1 MPNYL
6 INNFNTKPE
15 ETANAFYDIRIELL
29 DEYSIDTS
37 QYPSN
42 DIITTNATVSAAENQ
57 ILTISAS
64 SINIV
69 ENYGNFL
76 PFSDLK
82 NNKLY
87 TFSGE
92 ARISEDGTFG
102 YLQGIDAS
110 VDIGDGAI
118 IIKETSEF
126 VPFSYTFVVTPSTSN
141 YISYGVNSGA
151 INAGTV
157 SAEFRNLSLIEE
169 PYFDYNIQNQENRN
183 FWKSIWLNFQ
193 L

>member
-1 MPNYL
+1 MRSKNFLWSSEDISYAISEYETAGISKNDIFIYKCISDIGLFYQNHVPNYL

-76 PFSDLK
+76 RFSDLK

-102 YLQGIDAS
+102 RRHRCKCRYWRW
-110 VDIGDGAI
+110 
-118 IIKETSEF
+118 
-126 VPFSYTFVVTPSTSN
+126 SN
-141 YISYGVNSGA
+141 NH
-151 INAGTV
+151 
-157 SAEFRNLSLIEE
+157 
-169 PYFDYNIQNQENRN
+169 
-183 FWKSIWLNFQ
+183 
-193 L
+193 